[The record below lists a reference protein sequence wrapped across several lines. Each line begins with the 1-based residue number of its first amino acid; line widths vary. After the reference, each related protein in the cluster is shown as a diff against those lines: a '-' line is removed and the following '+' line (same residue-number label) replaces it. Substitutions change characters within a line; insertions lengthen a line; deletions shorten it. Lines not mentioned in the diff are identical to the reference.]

1 MQLSTVRAGFIY
13 ELCKAALPLG
23 FQQSGFL
30 DFLSRSFLEKKNQ
43 PNKKKNQKQMKELGV
58 VLLEAFY
65 CKRYG
70 HLQAE
75 YLNCIL
81 YLTVIQGTLH
91 AFKLKALGSFH

>member
-1 MQLSTVRAGFIY
+1 
-13 ELCKAALPLG
+13 
-23 FQQSGFL
+23 
-30 DFLSRSFLEKKNQ
+30 
-43 PNKKKNQKQMKELGV
+43 MKELGD